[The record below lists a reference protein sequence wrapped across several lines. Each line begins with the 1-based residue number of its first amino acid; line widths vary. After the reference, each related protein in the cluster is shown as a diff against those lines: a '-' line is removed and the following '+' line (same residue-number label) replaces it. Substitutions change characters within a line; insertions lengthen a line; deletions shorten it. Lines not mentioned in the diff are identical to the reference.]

1 MKKIFPVVVF
11 LFLAGA
17 AWAQKPTTT
26 YPYLYSEFQDGRAV
40 MDAGNTNVRK
50 MNLHLRH
57 ARMHYLE
64 DGVIKEADL
73 SDVLAVEIGQD
84 VFIPVMGEMM
94 KVVAK
99 NDNGCVVA
107 EILGNFEES
116 NEAKGAYGTS
126 STTAATMKLSSVQDN
141 VIGQNYMNVLNE
153 REKGRP
159 LVTVT
164 KYFVVAPQ
172 FRCRATRKDIEEKLP
187 GARREEWKAFLK
199 AHKIKWNNPQSLLET
214 LEFLK

>member
-1 MKKIFPVVVF
+1 MKKIFPVVIL

-17 AWAQKPTTT
+17 VWAQKPTTT

-107 EILGNFEES
+107 EIIGNFEES

-141 VIGQNYMNVLNE
+141 VIGQNHMNVLNDARDE
-153 REKGRP
+153 AKAILEDDPKLQKPQNQP
-159 LVTVT
+159 L
-164 KYFVVAPQ
+164 KHRVVKLMG
-172 FRCRATRKDIEEKLP
+172 KDMALN
-187 GARREEWKAFLK
+187 L
-199 AHKIKWNNPQSLLET
+199 
-214 LEFLK
+214 